1 MTIELNDELIEQA
14 LRLSDAK
21 TQKEVVER
29 ALESFVRLLQ
39 RQQLLALREPG
50 TWEGDL
56 EQMRTSTPP
65 D

>member
-1 MTIELNDELIEQA
+1 MTIELNDELVERA

-21 TQKEVVER
+21 TQKEVVEQ

-39 RQQLLALREPG
+39 RQLLLTLREPG

-56 EQMRTSTPP
+56 EHMRTNTPP